1 MQLAFPRACTIAD
14 VAAADFL
21 PILKIDL
28 GAAVMARNYSY
39 AGTADGWRER
49 LDRLDR
55 LSRLLDVAFTVPG
68 TNVRFGA
75 EAIMRLVPGIGDAA
89 ASALSCLILYEAH
102 RLGVP
107 RRLMIRMAG
116 NVAIEAAA
124 GAVPVIGDLF
134 DVVFRANRRNVELL
148 REHFGFET
156 AGEAREV

>member
-1 MQLAFPRACTIAD
+1 LAS
-14 VAAADFL
+14 
-21 PILKIDL
+21 
-28 GAAVMARNYSY
+28 NYSF
-39 AGTADGWRER
+39 AETLNSRRER

-107 RRLMIRMAG
+107 RRVMIRMAG

-134 DVVFRANRRNVELL
+134 DVAFRANRRNVRIL
-148 REHFGFET
+148 REYFGLEV
-156 AGEAREV
+156 AGQAREI